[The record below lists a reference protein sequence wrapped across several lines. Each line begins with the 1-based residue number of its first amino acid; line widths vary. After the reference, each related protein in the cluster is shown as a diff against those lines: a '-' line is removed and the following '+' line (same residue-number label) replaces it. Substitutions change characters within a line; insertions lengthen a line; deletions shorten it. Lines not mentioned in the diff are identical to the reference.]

1 MSEII
6 VHKFGGSCLRER
18 SDIRR
23 IAEIINH
30 FEGMPLIVVSA
41 IWGMTDR
48 LLRVVNEPQY
58 AGRLVQDLRVQ
69 HLRFA
74 PGIDKGPFA
83 VLFEKVLKGISNEL
97 VNLTS
102 GEPNLRS
109 KNLILAAGERLS
121 ALVVAHRLR
130 EFGLDTHPIGAEDI
144 GLKLKGKGQ
153 SRQIDME
160 RSSKFL
166 DRKALTGIPILT
178 GWFGEGE
185 DGELA
190 ILSRGGSDHSA
201 AAIANLMNA
210 SKLILWKD
218 VDGIKQLNP
227 RWGIE
232 TKSIPYLGYE
242 EASELSKHGTSVIHP
257 ATVDPLIEEGIPLE
271 IRNMNSDL
279 SLDAPTIIG
288 PDLQTNNDVKAIG
301 CQPGVAIIT
310 SNDPWQSEI
319 LSILEESDITAWSM
333 NSTPEKMRIILPSHD
348 LHHIEDSIT
357 GSIEYKTA
365 ILSIIG
371 NVEKIHIECEY
382 EFISKSDNNQR
393 IIVDTEDLPR
403 VLSDLYQSLFSLQDC
418 R

>member
-18 SDIRR
+18 SDIDR

-30 FEGMPLIVVSA
+30 FEGVPLIVVSA

-48 LLRVVNEPQY
+48 LLRVVNEPLY

-74 PGIDKGPFA
+74 PGIDEGPFA
-83 VLFEKVLKGISNEL
+83 NLFERVLDGISNEL

-102 GEPNLRS
+102 EEPSLHS

-121 ALVVAHRLR
+121 ALVVAHRLK
-130 EFGLDTHPIGAEDI
+130 ELGLDAHPIGAEDV
-144 GLKLKGKGQ
+144 GLKLKGRGR
-153 SRQIDME
+153 SRQIDMG
-160 RSSKFL
+160 RSNQSL
-166 DRKALTGIPILT
+166 DRRALIGIPILT

-190 ILSRGGSDHSA
+190 ILSRGGSNHSA

-242 EASELSKHGTSVIHP
+242 EATELSKHGTSVIHP
-257 ATVDPLIEEGIPLE
+257 ATVSPLMDEGIPIE

-279 SLDAPTIIG
+279 SFGAPTIIG
-288 PDLQTNNDVKAIG
+288 PDLQTNDDVKAIG
-301 CQPGVAIIT
+301 CQPGVAIIK
-310 SNDPWQSEI
+310 SNEPLQSEV
-319 LSILEESDITAWSM
+319 LSILEESDVTAWSM
-333 NSTPEKMRIILPSHD
+333 SSTPESMRIILPSHD
-348 LHHIEDSIT
+348 LHYLENAIIGE
-357 GSIEYKTA
+357 IEYKTA
-365 ILSIIG
+365 VLSIIG
-371 NVEKIHIECEY
+371 GGSDIHIECAHEL
-382 EFISKSDNNQR
+382 ISQNGNSQR
-393 IIVDTEDLPR
+393 IIIDTDDLPR
-403 VLSDLYQSLFSLQDC
+403 VLSELYQSLFSLQDC

>member
-18 SDIRR
+18 SDIER
-23 IAEIINH
+23 IAKIVNH
-30 FEGMPLIVVSA
+30 FEGMPLVVVSA

-74 PGIDKGPFA
+74 PGIDEGPFA
-83 VLFEKVLKGISNEL
+83 VLFERVLNGISNEL

-130 EFGLDTHPIGAEDI
+130 EFGLNTHPIGAEDI
-144 GLKLKGKGQ
+144 GLKLKGKGH
-153 SRQIDME
+153 SRRIDMK

-310 SNDPWQSEI
+310 NNEPLQSEI
-319 LSILEESDITAWSM
+319 LSTLEESDITAWSM

-371 NVEKIHIECEY
+371 DVEKIHIECEH
-382 EFISKSDNNQR
+382 ELISKNNNNQR

>member
-1 MSEII
+1 MSEIV

-18 SDIRR
+18 SDIDR

-30 FEGMPLIVVSA
+30 FEGVPLIVVSA

-48 LLRVVNEPQY
+48 LLRVANEPLY

-74 PGIDKGPFA
+74 PGIDEGPFA
-83 VLFEKVLKGISNEL
+83 DLFEKVLEGISNEL

-102 GEPNLRS
+102 EEPSLRS

-130 EFGLDTHPIGAEDI
+130 EFGLNAHPFGAEDV
-144 GLKLKGKGQ
+144 GLKLKGKGR

-160 RSSKFL
+160 RSDMFL
-166 DRKALTGIPILT
+166 DRKALIGIPILT

-227 RWGIE
+227 RWSIE

-257 ATVDPLIEEGIPLE
+257 ATVDPLIAEGIPLE
-271 IRNMNSDL
+271 IRNINSDL
-279 SLDAPTIIG
+279 TIGAPTIVG
-288 PDLQTNNDVKAIG
+288 PDLQTNDGVKAIG
-301 CQPGVAIIT
+301 CQPGVAIIK
-310 SNDPWQSEI
+310 SDKPLQSEL
-319 LSILEESDITAWSM
+319 LSVLEDSDITAWSM
-333 NSTPEKMRIILPSHD
+333 NSTPENMRIILPSHD
-348 LHHIEDSIT
+348 LHHIENSIE
-357 GSIEYKTA
+357 GEIEYKTA
-365 ILSIIG
+365 VLSIIG
-371 NVEKIHIECEY
+371 KTDKINIGCEY
-382 EFISKSDNNQR
+382 EIISKNDKSQR
-393 IIVDTEDLPR
+393 IIINTDDLTKT
-403 VLSDLYQSLFSLQDC
+403 LSELYQSLFSLQDC